1 MMTQTI
7 AKMIT
12 PGRNVA
18 CNSSSPTKPS
28 FISVVLSVI
37 AALFGVQTEQ
47 NRQRDFQHGK
57 PALYIAIGVGFIV
70 LFVLSLLLIVNW
82 VLA

>member
-1 MMTQTI
+1 MWKQC
-7 AKMIT
+7 
-12 PGRNVA
+12 V
-18 CNSSSPTKPS
+18 PS
-28 FISVVLSVI
+28 DALAASTEHLLNLECVI

-57 PALYIAIGVGFIV
+57 PALYMTIGVGFIV